1 MKMVGEKKTP
11 EEKLDYLIEQAALHK
26 QLGKEEADILTD
38 LTAADI
44 LRSLMIMDDGN
55 ENHYPFIILKEPLM
69 EGDRHYEFIKAWL
82 AAGKE

>member
-55 ENHYPFIILKEPLM
+55 ESHYPFIILKEPLM